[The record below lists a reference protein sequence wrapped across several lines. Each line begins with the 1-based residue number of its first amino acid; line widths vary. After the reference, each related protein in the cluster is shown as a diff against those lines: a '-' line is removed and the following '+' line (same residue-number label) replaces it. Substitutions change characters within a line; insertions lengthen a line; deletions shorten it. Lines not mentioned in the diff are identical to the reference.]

1 MNPPPSTIPPLR
13 RLVHRLEG
21 PEEFAIAVSGG
32 SLKADFLAPRAAA
45 THVEQYQTAAWAFDF
60 HEAQVK
66 ARIRCEL
73 PTGWGSLGLM
83 RGASNSSWYGH
94 EVGRG
99 VLVCT
104 PPGEMIDGRIAPGF
118 SCLSI
123 AIPATVWEDTR
134 ALAGLERRGAMGAS
148 VHFLDEDAFN
158 KIEARIRNLRALLEA
173 AVIDPQ
179 WMPISNAT
187 AMEFSKDL
195 LICAWTESGAS
206 RPCRDSIRNRSR
218 LARRADDW
226 MRAHLGES
234 ITIPEVCRALG
245 VSRREIEYAF
255 RLIHDESPRD
265 YLQALRLN
273 AIRRA
278 LICGRSDQSI
288 SHLALAHGVSHL
300 SRFAANYRRMFGEYP
315 TETRKA

>member
-1 MNPPPSTIPPLR
+1 MNSSPTSIPPLR

-21 PEEFAIAVSGG
+21 PEEFGIAVSGG

-45 THVEQYQTAAWAFDF
+45 THVELYQTAAWAFDF

-73 PTGWGSLGLM
+73 PAGWGSLGLM
-83 RGASNSSWYGH
+83 RGASNSSWYGR
-94 EVGRG
+94 EVGSG

-104 PPGEMIDGRIAPGF
+104 PSGEMIDGWIAPGF
-118 SCLSI
+118 ACLSI
-123 AIPATVWEDTR
+123 AVPATVWEESR
-134 ALAGLERRGAMGAS
+134 ALAGLERNGAMGAS
-148 VHFLDEDAFN
+148 VHFLDEGAFQR
-158 KIEARIRNLRALLEA
+158 IESRIRNLKALLETA
-173 AVIDPQ
+173 AVDSQ
-179 WMPISNAT
+179 WITATNA
-187 AMEFSKDL
+187 AAIEFSREM
-195 LICAWTESGAS
+195 LIFAWTQSGATH
-206 RPCRDSIRNRSR
+206 PCRDSLRNRAR
-218 LARRADDW
+218 LARRAEDW

-234 ITIPEVCRALG
+234 ITIPDLCRALG

-273 AIRRA
+273 AIRRE
-278 LICGRSDQSI
+278 LLHDGPHRSI
-288 SHLALAHGVSHL
+288 SHLAMAHGVSHL

-315 TETRKA
+315 TETRRF

>member
-32 SLKADFLAPRAAA
+32 SLKADFLAPREAA

-83 RGASNSSWYGH
+83 RGASNSSWYGR
-94 EVGRG
+94 EVGSG

-104 PPGEMIDGRIAPGF
+104 PPGEMIDGWIAPGF
-118 SCLSI
+118 ACLSI
-123 AIPATVWEDTR
+123 AVPATVWEETR
-134 ALAGLERRGAMGAS
+134 ELAGLDRNGTIGAS
-148 VHFLDEDAFN
+148 VHFLGEETFLG
-158 KIEARIRNLRALLEA
+158 IEARIRDLRTLLER

-179 WMPISNAT
+179 WMTVSNAT
-187 AMEFSKDL
+187 AMEFSRDL
-195 LICAWTESGAS
+195 LTFAWSESGS
-206 RPCRDSIRNRSR
+206 VRPCRDSQRNRTR
-218 LARRADDW
+218 LARRAEDW

-234 ITIPEVCRALG
+234 ITIPELCRALG

-288 SHLALAHGVSHL
+288 SHLALANGVSHL